1 MQVIKRRVKH
11 LQHTPQANIVWV
23 KCCHVKP
30 NLQYNLISNT
40 MLHNVNIFFSM
51 LIFAYDKQL
60 QRKETI
66 KKLKKF
72 QVTKSWAKHQNKLGK
87 TK

>member
-1 MQVIKRRVKH
+1 
-11 LQHTPQANIVWV
+11 
-23 KCCHVKP
+23 
-30 NLQYNLISNT
+30 